1 MAERVLLIDDD
12 QEFLE
17 ILAERLTIRGME
29 VATASSAKEA
39 CEMVLKATYD
49 VAILDLHMPQV
60 DGLQAIDQ
68 LKTICPGLPIILLTA
83 HATVAKG
90 VEAMKLGAVDVLE
103 KPADIRALIEKIR
116 TVAIGQTEIV
126 SRPTTAHGAAIQPG
140 AVARVFTFLRDL
152 FGNKS

>member
-68 LKTICPGLPIILLTA
+68 MKTNNPRLPIILLTA

-116 TVAIGQTEIV
+116 TVAAGPTETK
-126 SRPTTAHGAAIQPG
+126 SRPAVVDGATDQQG
-140 AVARVFTFLRDL
+140 AVVRVFAFLRDL
-152 FGNKS
+152 FGNKA